1 MVDNISHAKKPTT
14 LASWVLLVAEAIE
27 SYGFDSKN
35 LFHSVGLDLD
45 SLKKPSVRIPASL
58 MVDIWQ
64 KSIELTKDPYIA
76 LAVANISK
84 PTAFSALGMALAAS
98 QNIYDAMQRCA
109 RYSSLVNDGSV
120 TSVEEN
126 EGEVAFKIVKK
137 NKNRSQEY
145 FPGVE
150 AMLGCMFNL
159 ACSISSNTLRA
170 KAVYFEHDF
179 KADKKPFE
187 DFFKCPVFFSS
198 SSNKMVFDRKDIFE
212 QNAFSNSLLTITLD
226 EWIEDQL
233 TTLSKDI
240 LSSRVIKYLL
250 KHMAYGEIDLHKV
263 SNELALSPRLL
274 QRKLKDEGTSYT
286 KLLDDCRCK
295 LALKLI
301 SHNKMSLTEITYILG
316 FSDQS
321 NFSRAFKRWTGIAPQ
336 LYKGG

>member
-1 MVDNISHAKKPTT
+1 M
-14 LASWVLLVAEAIE
+14 ASWALLVAQAIE
-27 SYGFDSKN
+27 SYGVDSKK
-35 LFHSVGLDLD
+35 LFHSVGLDLE
-45 SLKKPSVRIPASL
+45 SLKKPSERISTSL

-76 LAVANISK
+76 LKVVRKSK

-98 QNIYDAMQRCA
+98 KNIYDAMQRTS
-109 RYSSLVNDGSV
+109 RYSSLINDDAV
-120 TSVEEN
+120 TSVEES
-126 EGEVAFKIVKK
+126 EDEVAFRIIRK

-150 AMLGCMFNL
+150 AMLGCMFDL
-159 ACSISSNTLRA
+159 ACSFSSNTLRA

-187 DFFKCPVFFSS
+187 EFFKCPVFFLSD
-198 SSNKMVFDRKDIFE
+198 SNRIVFNKGDVFE
-212 QNAFSNSLLTITLD
+212 QNTFSNALLTITLD

-233 TTLSKDI
+233 TTLNKDI

-250 KHMAYGEIDLHKV
+250 KNMAYGEIDLHKV
-263 SNELALSPRLL
+263 SREFSLGPRLL

-336 LYKGG
+336 LYKEN